1 LAAQLFAPSTRARVA
16 SDLRNHI
23 YPVLGDKPLAG
34 IGPSTVQAW
43 ARSLS
48 ALAPNT
54 QHQIFGYVGTI
65 LSAAVDDQLVARNA
79 ARMPSV
85 RRPRKDRS
93 KVKPWPRDR
102 VPALA
107 QSLPERYAVVVSI
120 GAGLG
125 LRQGEIF
132 GLAIDDVDF
141 LRREVHVTRQVSIV
155 GSRLVFAPPQYR
167 KERSIPLAA
176 NVAEALATHISRF
189 PPQPSTLPWIEPH
202 GRPETANL
210 ICYTREHKPINR
222 NYFNTVWR
230 RALVDVGVEPTRQ
243 DGCHALRHF
252 FASVLLDAGESI
264 KVVSEYLGHSDPGF
278 TLRTYTHV
286 MPDTRARS
294 LSAIDAVF
302 DPDSAINVPSGR
314 RA

>member
-1 LAAQLFAPSTRARVA
+1 VPAARPPTGHPRQHPDRRRALPGKSVTGEYAFEGKLDNPVTIQVKVRAWDARSVETGKQRGAYIDRNAGRETFRSYADRWLAGQLFAPSTRARVA

-23 YPVLGDKPLAG
+23 YPVLGDRPLAG

-132 GLAIDDVDF
+132 GLAVEDVDF
-141 LRREVHVTRQVSIV
+141 SDARSTSHGR
-155 GSRLVFAPPQYR
+155 SRSSARDWSSPR
-167 KERSIPLAA
+167 
-176 NVAEALATHISRF
+176 
-189 PPQPSTLPWIEPH
+189 PST
-202 GRPETANL
+202 A
-210 ICYTREHKPINR
+210 R
-222 NYFNTVWR
+222 N
-230 RALVDVGVEPTRQ
+230 G
-243 DGCHALRHF
+243 
-252 FASVLLDAGESI
+252 
-264 KVVSEYLGHSDPGF
+264 
-278 TLRTYTHV
+278 
-286 MPDTRARS
+286 RS
-294 LSAIDAVF
+294 LWQPMSLR
-302 DPDSAINVPSGR
+302 P
-314 RA
+314 